1 MACSRFI
8 PSIGECLK
16 SNFREFFNSALL
28 FSVRTISDQEVIYVR
43 YLENGNPQIKFAEIN
58 PPIKEDA
65 KGLLLAIEDALKSSR
80 AQGSTPFEKDECL
93 TEIDKKL
100 VNCNFECVSVM
111 SGHVSVQARIKQ
123 KHPAVVYT
131 DCIAHRLELAV
142 LDSIKCDNYLKEF
155 DKKLIKYFIST
166 RPLDEEHCTK
176 LLRY

>member
-1 MACSRFI
+1 M
-8 PSIGECLK
+8 
-16 SNFREFFNSALL
+16 
-28 FSVRTISDQEVIYVR
+28 
-43 YLENGNPQIKFAEIN
+43 
-58 PPIKEDA
+58 
-65 KGLLLAIEDALKSSR
+65 LAIEDALKSSR

-155 DKKLIKYFIST
+155 DKRINKIFYFHSPARRRTLHEIAKVLKDEFKQLSGIKNIRLIAS
-166 RPLDEEHCTK
+166 RHGALNPLENDYK
-176 LLRY
+176 VLV

>member
-1 MACSRFI
+1 M
-8 PSIGECLK
+8 
-16 SNFREFFNSALL
+16 
-28 FSVRTISDQEVIYVR
+28 
-43 YLENGNPQIKFAEIN
+43 
-58 PPIKEDA
+58 
-65 KGLLLAIEDALKSSR
+65 LAIEDALKSSR

-155 DKKLIKYFIST
+155 DKRINKIFCFHSPPRRRTLHEIAKVLKDEFKQLSGIKKFV
-166 RPLDEEHCTK
+166 
-176 LLRY
+176 